1 MRQGLGAGVLAAVM
15 AAIVSCAAGA
25 SPHMTGL
32 SPAGSISPQTSL
44 LHRVVI
50 YAKDGSRRLIDGRWN
65 LGQSESKLGIK
76 LSSEETK
83 QLMACT
89 GKIVCE
95 ERGGEVFAS
104 AASVLRPDL
113 LVTAKHVFSNGRN
126 RAVSFEW
133 CSFRS
138 YSRGNVAVPI
148 VVDKDQRKGYLLNN
162 EDFIVVRL
170 KRALADCNSF
180 AINDADS
187 SLSEGDQILS
197 VTSDQ
202 RHTLNRLSS
211 REPVVAK
218 GLIRSASKGFLGGPP
233 FYYTDIDFDEG
244 GSGGA
249 VFALRDGRP
258 VSDDEGRL
266 VLRGISVAFGPH
278 AKNGRP
284 YSDEQNYT
292 IVIGLQADF
301 RDLVEG
307 KARGLVGWEPALC
320 LQDENA
326 EIDVISDSVSATG
339 PGTLS
344 RLLPQQAC
352 TPNSKTG
359 KANAN
364 CIAKGL
370 NVLEKNLEKLA
381 ASPRAKQRHEFRLR
395 NDTSCPI
402 CFTYDRCNAYG
413 CWDEFVRASGKS
425 ILFAGV
431 RREAPVIKN
440 PQFCKSGRL
449 LAEVGLPLP
458 PRKPEQKPVIAANS
472 LAVDS
477 QAVFLGAK
485 EKAQREGVWA
495 LTSEDIRGL
504 SLQQIEELRGY

>member
-1 MRQGLGAGVLAAVM
+1 
-15 AAIVSCAAGA
+15 
-25 SPHMTGL
+25 
-32 SPAGSISPQTSL
+32 
-44 LHRVVI
+44 
-50 YAKDGSRRLIDGRWN
+50 
-65 LGQSESKLGIK
+65 
-76 LSSEETK
+76 
-83 QLMACT
+83 
-89 GKIVCE
+89 
-95 ERGGEVFAS
+95 
-104 AASVLRPDL
+104 
-113 LVTAKHVFSNGRN
+113 
-126 RAVSFEW
+126 
-133 CSFRS
+133 
-138 YSRGNVAVPI
+138 
-148 VVDKDQRKGYLLNN
+148 
-162 EDFIVVRL
+162 
-170 KRALADCNSF
+170 
-180 AINDADS
+180 
-187 SLSEGDQILS
+187 
-197 VTSDQ
+197 
-202 RHTLNRLSS
+202 
-211 REPVVAK
+211 
-218 GLIRSASKGFLGGPP
+218 LGGPP

-307 KARGLVGWEPALC
+307 KAQGLVGWEPALC
-320 LQDENA
+320 LQDEEA

-339 PGTLS
+339 SGTLS

-352 TPNSKTG
+352 TLNGKTG
-359 KANAN
+359 KKNAY

-370 NVLEKNLEKLA
+370 NVLEKDLEKLT

-395 NDTSCPI
+395 NNTSCPI

-431 RREAPVIKN
+431 RREPPVINN

-477 QAVFLGAK
+477 QAVFLAAK

-504 SLQQIEELRGY
+504 SLEQIEELRGY